1 VIIKERDKQVEL
13 RRYIATQL
21 ERKRISQRE
30 LADKLGRDP
39 SSVSNWIHGRQPIPL
54 DMLDDIAAAIE
65 ERSPI
70 KLYKMAGL
78 FSKLPNGADRL
89 VDMMAVATDDQL
101 DLMAR
106 LSEALLSKEQQ

>member
-1 VIIKERDKQVEL
+1 MEL

-54 DMLDDIAAAIE
+54 DMLDDIADAIE
-65 ERSPI
+65 ERTPI
-70 KLYKMAGL
+70 KIYRLAGL
-78 FSKLPNGADRL
+78 FSRLPNGADRL
-89 VDMMAVATDDQL
+89 ISLMETASNEEL
-101 DLMAR
+101 DLMLR
-106 LSEALLSKEQQ
+106 LSEALVRKEDQ